1 MPSETECNDLK
12 TQNLLLKQ
20 ELIWIREEIQEQHK
34 MIVDLTL
41 KIQRLNYIILILGI
55 GIFGRDEI
63 LKVFI

>member
-1 MPSETECNDLK
+1 MPTEHECNELK

-34 MIVDLTL
+34 MIIDLTV
-41 KIQRLNYIILILGI
+41 KIQRLNYIILILGV